1 MINQRIL
8 VIEDETNIQELIK
21 YNLEKNGYKV
31 VVSDNGIDGLE
42 EAIANV
48 PDLILLDLMLP
59 GMDGLE
65 VCKRLRMDKRTKKV
79 PIFMLTAKSEELDK
93 ILGLELGADDYI
105 TKPFSIKELIA
116 RIRAAM
122 RRISDDR
129 NEEADGKESST
140 ILKVR
145 DIEIDSEKYEVLKN
159 GEKLVLT
166 LKEFELLKMLI
177 ENKGKVLTRDFL
189 LDKIWG
195 YDYVGE
201 TRTVDVHIRHI
212 RQKINDEEGSNQM
225 IETIRGV
232 GYRFKS
238 EGER

>member
-8 VIEDETNIQELIK
+8 VIEDESNIQELLK

-31 VVSDNGIDGLE
+31 AVADNGIDGLE
-42 EAIANV
+42 EAFGNV

-59 GMDGLE
+59 GIDGLE
-65 VCKRLRMDKRTKKV
+65 VCKRLRSDKRTKKV

-93 ILGLELGADDYI
+93 VLGLELGADDYI

-122 RRISDDR
+122 RRISDDKT
-129 NEEADGKESST
+129 EEPVIKEGGT
-140 ILKVR
+140 ILKVK
-145 DIEIDSEKYEVLKN
+145 DIEIDCEKYEVRKS

-195 YDYVGE
+195 YDFVGE

-225 IETIRGV
+225 VETIRGV
-232 GYRFKS
+232 GYRFNS
-238 EGER
+238 EGDK